1 MDGYNWGRNKKSF
14 GKGVILLLLF
24 SVIIALA
31 VAAAVLPYDFAAEAQ
46 SSAECVMEVYSHR
59 VLGGSNIDMRLP
71 MASTTK
77 TMTALLACESGRL
90 NETVTIPKIAEG
102 VEGSSI
108 YLRAGEKL
116 KLRDL
121 VYGLMLRSG
130 NDSAVAIACFLGGSV
145 ENFAIMMN
153 DRAKLMGLENT
164 NFVNPHGLH
173 DDNHYTSAYDLAVIA
188 SEGMK
193 NGEFKKVVSSKKY
206 TCGEGE
212 NVRYFTNKNK
222 LLWSYEGCNG
232 LKTGFT
238 KKAGRCLVSASE
250 RNGMQVVAV
259 VLNVPDMFGRCAA
272 IMDEAHKNYK
282 CVTLYN
288 KGEVIGEVP
297 VVMGDYPAAVS
308 PSENIAVPIKDGE
321 TFTTEIIL
329 PEFVDKPMK
338 KGDEIG
344 KIQISIREE
353 LIFSRSLV
361 TIDDVT
367 VMEKKVK

>member
-1 MDGYNWGRNKKSF
+1 MDGYYWGSYKKSF
-14 GKGVILLLLF
+14 GKGVILLLLL
-24 SVIIALA
+24 SSLIALA

-46 SSAECVMEVYSHR
+46 SSSECVMEVYSHR

-77 TMTALLACESGRL
+77 TMTALLACESGKL
-90 NETVTIPKIAEG
+90 DETVVIPKVAEG

-145 ENFAIMMN
+145 DIFATMMN
-153 DRAKLMGLENT
+153 DRAEKMGLKNT

-193 NGEFKKVVSSKKY
+193 NDEFKKIVSSKKY

-250 RNGMQVVAV
+250 RDGMQVVAV

-272 IMDEAHKNYK
+272 LMDNAHKDYR

-288 KGEVIGEVP
+288 KGDIIGEVP
-297 VVMGDYPAAVS
+297 VIMGDAAAAVAL
-308 PSENIAVPIKDGE
+308 SENIAVPIKEGE
-321 TFTTEIIL
+321 TFATEIAL
-329 PEFVDKPMK
+329 PEFIGKSMK

-344 KIQISIREE
+344 KIQISVGEE
-353 LIFSRSLV
+353 LIFFRSLV
-361 TIDDVT
+361 TIDDVN
-367 VMEKKVK
+367 VLEKKGR